1 MIVKLGITGGIGS
14 GKSVVSRLIRL
25 MGIPVYDCDSESK
38 RLVVENQSI
47 RTQLTH
53 LVGAKLYTAA
63 GMNKPLLASY
73 IFGDEEHLKAVNS
86 IIHPVVI
93 EDFKRWAILK
103 QQDTRI
109 VAMES
114 AILIDV
120 GLQQQVDV
128 VVNVT
133 APLELRIKR
142 SVVRDSTSEE
152 LVRKRI
158 ESQLSDEQRC
168 IHSQYII
175 QNDDVHPLIP
185 QVVSLLQS
193 INNKFNTI

>member
-1 MIVKLGITGGIGS
+1 MIIKLGITGGIGS
-14 GKSVVSRLIRL
+14 GKSVVSRLLRL
-25 MGIPVYDCDSESK
+25 MDIPVYDCDSESK
-38 RLVVENQSI
+38 RLVMNSQSI
-47 RTQLTH
+47 RTQLTQ
-53 LVGAKLYTAA
+53 LVGTKLYTAS
-63 GMNKPLLASY
+63 GLNKPLLASY

-86 IIHPVVI
+86 IIHPVVVD
-93 EDFKRWAILK
+93 DFKRWAILK

-120 GLQQQVDV
+120 GLQQHVDV
-128 VVNVT
+128 VVSVT

-168 IHSQYII
+168 AHSHYILN
-175 QNDDVHPLIP
+175 NDDVHPLIP
-185 QVVSLLQS
+185 QVVSLLQLVK
-193 INNKFNTI
+193 NNFNTI